1 MSKQLNRKVLKVN
14 NRTKVDQKFELPTPT
29 FKGEARA
36 SIFAWASRGRGVE
49 GESYN
54 SSNDVGSKQVIHK
67 RRKPM

>member
-14 NRTKVDQKFELPTPT
+14 QRTGITQHFQYVEPKFKAHTEPQ
-29 FKGEARA
+29 
-36 SIFAWASRGRGVE
+36 IFSWANRGRGVE

-54 SSNDVGSKQVIHK
+54 SSDAVGFKQIINK